1 MRVLL
6 FAFTD
11 DPASSPHA
19 PHNLKKNCILYTG
32 THDNASVR
40 GWLESE
46 AATVEK
52 HRLFRYIGQEIS
64 ADQVPPVLIRLAMM
78 SVADTVMFPLQDIL
92 GLGTESRMNRP
103 GTDTGNWRWRL
114 EKDQISPLV
123 TENLGD
129 MTEVYGR
136 I

>member
-1 MRVLL
+1 
-6 FAFTD
+6 
-11 DPASSPHA
+11 
-19 PHNLKKNCILYTG
+19 
-32 THDNASVR
+32 
-40 GWLESE
+40 
-46 AATVEK
+46 
-52 HRLFRYIGQEIS
+52 
-64 ADQVPPVLIRLAMM
+64 MM